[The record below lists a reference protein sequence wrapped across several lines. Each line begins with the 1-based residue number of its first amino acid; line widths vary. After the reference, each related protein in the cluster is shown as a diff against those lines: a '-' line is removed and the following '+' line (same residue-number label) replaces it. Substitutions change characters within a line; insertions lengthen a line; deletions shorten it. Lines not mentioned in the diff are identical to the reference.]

1 MRTRWAHVAVL
12 GFLGAAGC
20 SSTASSA
27 SATSPSAPD
36 RGPGRS
42 GLDASSPGILS
53 DGCPTNSGFTGDD
66 LCLALP
72 APDKGFQLHYG
83 PSDYADPA
91 NVAPYVLAPND
102 ETVDCDYMKTPNS
115 KDTYVSGYEFYMR
128 QGSHHVIA
136 NVNPTAQA
144 DGFGTC
150 QTNDMTPGLLG
161 GSQTPKVD
169 ELEDPAP
176 ENQGLAVHLPANSQ
190 AVINFHVINTGV
202 TPLLREAW
210 LNYFYIDAS
219 QVKGIRGNVFLTGGL
234 GFSITPGT
242 SQTYTYSCSPDRPVR
257 VLSLAAHMHAHATRL
272 SAWKVSAN
280 QPSLVYEAFDWAEPA
295 SLRYD
300 SVHTN
305 APPNRATRTAGGSSG
320 PIRVEP
326 GDTLQWECA
335 VDNTSDE
342 VLTFRNEVYTG
353 EMCILTGVEVPA
365 DDPMQ
370 PYDFTCSRD

>member
-1 MRTRWAHVAVL
+1 MKTRWAHVAVL

-42 GLDASSPGILS
+42 GPDASGPGMLS
-53 DGCPTNSGFTGDD
+53 DGCPTNSGFPGDD
-66 LCLALP
+66 LCLAPP

-190 AVINFHVINTGV
+190 AVINFHVINTAV
-202 TPLLREAW
+202 TPILREAW

-295 SLRYD
+295 SLHYD

-320 PIRVEP
+320 PILVEP

>member
-1 MRTRWAHVAVL
+1 M
-12 GFLGAAGC
+12 
-20 SSTASSA
+20 
-27 SATSPSAPD
+27 
-36 RGPGRS
+36 
-42 GLDASSPGILS
+42 LS
-53 DGCPTNSGFTGDD
+53 DGCPTNSGFPGDD
-66 LCLALP
+66 LCLAPP

-91 NVAPYVLAPND
+91 NVAPYVLAPNK

-115 KDTYVSGYEFYMR
+115 RDMYVSGYEFYMR
-128 QGSHHVIA
+128 QGSHHLNA

-169 ELEDPAP
+169 EREDPAP
-176 ENQGLAVHLPANSQ
+176 ENQGLAVLIPANSQ

-202 TPLLREAW
+202 TSLLREAW
-210 LNYFYIDAS
+210 MNYFYIDAS

-234 GFSITPGT
+234 GFYITPGT

-280 QPSLVYEAFDWAEPA
+280 QPSPVYEAFDWAEPA

-305 APPNRATRTAGGSSG
+305 APSNRATRTPGGSSG
-320 PIRVEP
+320 PILLEP
-326 GDTLQWECA
+326 GDSLQWECA
-335 VDNTSDE
+335 VDNTSDG

-353 EMCILTGVEVPA
+353 EMCILTGVEVPT